1 MRWARRRRRYH
12 VPFPQAHALPPPLQ
26 RTGDGRTLVGEWNEA
41 AFFSFSSEV
50 EETTR
55 EGGNSGGGGGNSNCP
70 IYRYATQRA
79 ERVQLNENVLRET
92 RAEKRKIENREG
104 DRANQRLDLI
114 KGVLW

>member
-1 MRWARRRRRYH
+1 MDARWLEH
-12 VPFPQAHALPPPLQ
+12 
-26 RTGDGRTLVGEWNEA
+26 EA

-55 EGGNSGGGGGNSNCP
+55 EGGNSGGGGNSNCP

-79 ERVQLNENVLRET
+79 ERAQLNENVKT

-104 DRANQRLDLI
+104 DQAKQRLDLV
-114 KGVLW
+114 KGVLWGWCLRAWVSWIREK

>member
-1 MRWARRRRRYH
+1 MDARWLEH
-12 VPFPQAHALPPPLQ
+12 
-26 RTGDGRTLVGEWNEA
+26 EA

-70 IYRYATQRA
+70 IYRYATQLDERA
-79 ERVQLNENVLRET
+79 QLNENVKT
-92 RAEKRKIENREG
+92 RAEKRKRENREG